1 MGGGCVCDNYLQKCC
16 QNPNQNHNPLESKIS
31 LEEYQDEVPQNNCN
45 YNQITKK
52 TTNIL
57 YNILENNQVNK
68 KISKRYSDYNS
79 NNLRYSNFKQKKMKN
94 DIKGV
99 PNTTLEEASYLNNPN
114 NNNNEDTNIN
124 KKLITSNPNSS
135 NLNESTLFPSNN
147 NNTNINHDK
156 RNRYNNV
163 TKIINDKNRIIAKQS
178 SETLI
183 NYNMGENNFIFI
195 NIHRG
200 KQFMNTN
207 KMEKIESVTPKMIME
222 KDNLENITN
231 GPKNLF
237 SHIVNT
243 RMNNYNN
250 NNNSNQQLDF
260 NTNRLSFLDMNRY
273 SEEMLNIINSIR
285 TNPESFI
292 KEINYIINN
301 NIKKTEE
308 GIFLISHE
316 VDEKIKLMDN
326 YIEIFTKTKK
336 ELINIANSKEKRLN
350 LQNIIYNDNL
360 EIILDESCLVDE
372 NNDLDESSCTDDI
385 QNIPAK
391 LNLIYDDDDD
401 AIDYGIEEEEI
412 KSDNLHIVDFDSD
425 NEKEESPNNKKN
437 NRENKKIMDIKNNN
451 IKNRHISYKSKKTKK
466 KRNINNY
473 LDLEDDQI
481 ANLILQKR
489 KEILCEYPHN
499 VFKLSVIKDIKISIL
514 IELAMEEMFKDKD
527 KGKTTTLKEI
537 IFNPL
542 YKHFAVSWAN
552 EINRN
557 FIAISCFA

>member
-16 QNPNQNHNPLESKIS
+16 QNPNQNQNLLESKLS
-31 LEEYQDEVPQNNCN
+31 LEEYQDNVPQNNCN
-45 YNQITKK
+45 YNQITNK

-57 YNILENNQVNK
+57 YNILENNQANK
-68 KISKRYSDYNS
+68 KKSKRYSDFNS
-79 NNLRYSNFKQKKMKN
+79 NNLRYSNFKKKKMKN
-94 DIKGV
+94 DIMEV
-99 PNTTLEEASYLNNPN
+99 PNSTLEEASYLNNPNNN

-124 KKLITSNPNSS
+124 KKLITSNLNSS
-135 NLNESTLFPSNN
+135 NLNESTLFPPNN
-147 NNTNINHDK
+147 INNTNIIHD
-156 RNRYNNV
+156 NRYRHNNL
-163 TKIINDKNRIIAKQS
+163 TKIINDKNRSIAKQS

-200 KQFMNTN
+200 KSFMNTN
-207 KMEKIESVTPKMIME
+207 KMEKMESVTPKMIME
-222 KDNLENITN
+222 KGNFENITN

-237 SHIVNT
+237 SHIMNT

-250 NNNSNQQLDF
+250 NSNQQFDC
-260 NTNRLSFLDMNRY
+260 NTNRLSILDMNKY

-292 KEINYIINN
+292 KEIDYIINN

-326 YIEIFTKTKK
+326 YKEIFTKTKK
-336 ELINIANSKEKRLN
+336 ELKNIANSKEKRLK

-372 NNDLDESSCTDDI
+372 NNDLDESSGTDDI

-391 LNLIYDDDDD
+391 LNLIYDDDD

-412 KSDNLHIVDFDSD
+412 KSYNLNIIDFDSD

-437 NRENKKIMDIKNNN
+437 SRENKKIMNIKNNN
-451 IKNRHISYKSKKTKK
+451 IKNRHISYKKKKSKK

-473 LDLEDDQI
+473 LNLDDDQI

-489 KEILCEYPHN
+489 KEVLYEYPHN
-499 VFKLSVIKDIKISIL
+499 VFKFSVIKDIKISIL
-514 IELAMEEMFKDKD
+514 IELAMEEMFKG
-527 KGKTTTLKEI
+527 KGKTTLKEI
-537 IFNPL
+537 IFNPI
-542 YKHFAVSWAN
+542 YKHFAVSWTN

-557 FIAISCFA
+557 FISISCFA